1 MNAQRR
7 KMIQKALGLVSEA
20 RSILEEAL
28 EEEQE
33 AFDNMPESLQYSDRG
48 ATMEENID
56 NLETAV
62 STLEEV
68 EGLEDVI

>member
-20 RSILEEAL
+20 RSILEEAI

-48 ATMEENID
+48 ATMEENIGNIED
-56 NLETAV
+56 AINDLEGVEA
-62 STLEEV
+62 LEE
-68 EGLEDVI
+68 LI